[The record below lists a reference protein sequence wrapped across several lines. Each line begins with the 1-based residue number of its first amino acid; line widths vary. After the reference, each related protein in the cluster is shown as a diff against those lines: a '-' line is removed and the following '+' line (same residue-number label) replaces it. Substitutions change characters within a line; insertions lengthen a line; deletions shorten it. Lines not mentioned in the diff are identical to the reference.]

1 MSLVKRG
8 GVRGWCC
15 DENVSRC
22 RVEGK
27 LSLDRS
33 SPNKWTTNSKS
44 EPVVRRAGPNPVV
57 AGLKLNWEPNGEGI
71 GRYR

>member
-1 MSLVKRG
+1 
-8 GVRGWCC
+8 
-15 DENVSRC
+15 
-22 RVEGK
+22 VEGK

-57 AGLKLNWEPNGEGI
+57 AGLKLNWEPNEEGI